1 MGQFRLETGDGY
13 GGGGGAYA
21 YANALLRIIYSYKGW

>member
-13 GGGGGAYA
+13 GGGGAYA